1 MKQLTNSR
9 ISHVMERLDTVLN
22 SVRQSSFAQFV
33 LGGLVSLCMTFAV
46 IASHAS
52 TPTVITPVPATASL
66 DIRAAKVEYLSNLDI
81 LVFEQT
87 LEDAAGKTVPP
98 AAGQVDGAPVLG
110 YVFPTTLKPEVAGFG
125 EVEGILALAVTSHPD
140 FDDTPLWDENL
151 DRRYDND
158 GAMYHSHWVVLN
170 PDKRVTGG
178 LSVKEFKQG
187 DASVVMPPTN
197 PGMPMYLDSPGFP
210 VLIRD
215 HRLQVL
221 VPAARIRNKTDFK
234 YDVVT
239 AYMQVNTTDRTRPLL
254 GVYKVYEVLSGDLSL
269 PFSVSSTDSESSIS
283 STDLS

>member
-1 MKQLTNSR
+1 MR
-9 ISHVMERLDTVLN
+9 
-22 SVRQSSFAQFV
+22 FV
-33 LGGLVSLCMTFAV
+33 LGGLVSLCVTFAV

-66 DIRAAKVEYLSNLDI
+66 DIQTAKVEYLSKLDM

-87 LEDAAGKTVPP
+87 LKDTAGKTIPT

-110 YVFPTTLKPEVAGFG
+110 YVFPTTLTPEVAGFG
-125 EVEGILALAVTSHPD
+125 EAEGILALAVTSHPD

-158 GAMYHSHWVVLN
+158 GAIYHSHWVVLN

-197 PGMPMYLDSPGFP
+197 PGMPMYLDSPGFQ
-210 VLIRD
+210 VLLQEN
-215 HRLQVL
+215 RLRVL
-221 VPAARIRNKTDFK
+221 VPAARVRNKTEFK
-234 YDVVT
+234 YDAVT
-239 AYMQVNTTDRTRPLL
+239 AYMQVNTTDKTRPLL
-254 GVYKVYEVLSGDLSL
+254 GVYQVYEVLSGDLSL
-269 PFSVSSTDSESSIS
+269 PFSVSLTDSGTSNPIVEGRRQKAEGRRQRAEGKREKVDSIQ
-283 STDLS
+283 L